1 MRERLVK
8 RNVKYKTLQ
17 PIYMKNFIQWFIGIF
32 VLIASFIGCQ
42 ATNDE
47 TGKITISAE
56 ERKLNLQ
63 APNGEYLAGGDL
75 VRLKKMLAPCI
86 GTIEKDSVVYDFEIL
101 SIQYDSLPYGLIAD
115 IEFVTKSGYHNH
127 LVMEYEGKE
136 ESLSSTDD

>member
-8 RNVKYKTLQ
+8 RNVKHKRLR
-17 PIYMKNFIQWFIGIF
+17 PIYMKNFIQWFIGVF
-32 VLIASFIGCQ
+32 VLMAFFIGCQ

-56 ERKLNLQ
+56 ESKLNLQ

-75 VRLKKMLAPCI
+75 VQLKKKLAPCI
-86 GTIEKDSVVYDFEIL
+86 GTLEKESVVYDFEIL
-101 SIQYDSLPYGLIAD
+101 SIQYDSLHYGFIAD

-127 LVMEYEGKE
+127 LIMEHDGKE
-136 ESLSSTDD
+136 E

>member
-8 RNVKYKTLQ
+8 RNVKHKRLR
-17 PIYMKNFIQWFIGIF
+17 PIYMKNFIQWFIGVF
-32 VLIASFIGCQ
+32 VLMAFFIGCQ
-42 ATNDE
+42 ATNDK

-56 ERKLNLQ
+56 EKKLNLQ

-101 SIQYDSLPYGLIAD
+101 SIQYDSLHYGLIAD

-127 LVMEYEGKE
+127 LIMEYDGKE
-136 ESLSSTDD
+136 ESLSNTDD

>member
-1 MRERLVK
+1 
-8 RNVKYKTLQ
+8 
-17 PIYMKNFIQWFIGIF
+17 MKNFIQWFIGVF
-32 VLIASFIGCQ
+32 VLMASFIGCQ

-56 ERKLNLQ
+56 EKKLNLQ

-101 SIQYDSLPYGLIAD
+101 SIQYDSLHYGFIAD

-127 LVMEYEGKE
+127 LIMEHDGKE
-136 ESLSSTDD
+136 E